1 METLVCFFSKRR
13 IKWSIPPSYT
23 VAKQELC
30 WLSTSFVS
38 IQCWEF
44 MQLNKYDMKLEW
56 RASHQ
61 NQIRILLPHRQKH
74 ISACCL
80 AAIAA
85 GSGRHIIYFLFLA
98 SKVFIITFQFN
109 FNLLFVT
116 SWPLTYFLVSKQT
129 LCHSLGFKCVT
140 FHFLSLSVSP
150 SFFCVHQWLIGKS
163 LPVYSS
169 LCFPLTLRWYVCLTN
184 TLLVC
189 FCREFGYLLFDYS
202 QMR

>member
-1 METLVCFFSKRR
+1 METFAFSPRDGLNDQYHLHIR
-13 IKWSIPPSYT
+13 LLNRNFADFPPALYHYNVGS
-23 VAKQELC
+23 LC
-30 WLSTSFVS
+30 NWTNMTWNSW
-38 IQCWEF
+38 I
-44 MQLNKYDMKLEW
+44 EW

-150 SFFCVHQWLIGKS
+150 SFFCVHQWLIG
-163 LPVYSS
+163 
-169 LCFPLTLRWYVCLTN
+169 
-184 TLLVC
+184 
-189 FCREFGYLLFDYS
+189 
-202 QMR
+202 